1 VRTKRVRTPLGIRVA
16 AIAIVVGMLG
26 WYVADR
32 LDRRGNEHRLS
43 AIASAIA
50 GREVRVDCP
59 GLLGRAL
66 KSYDLLGGTVQF
78 DAEGRPADETKLRA
92 TPCDELDAV
101 AEGRRDGQLACAE
114 RSSSCGDDVIAVA
127 IAIDTIT
134 HESFHLRGI
143 ADEAVTECYSLQTMH
158 WTATQLGAT
167 DEEGRTLA
175 SLIYETTYPDM
186 PDQYRSGACAD
197 GGKLDLNPA
206 DPRFP

>member
-1 VRTKRVRTPLGIRVA
+1 MRTTRVRTPLGIRIA
-16 AIAIVVGMLG
+16 AIAIVVGALG

-32 LDRRGNEHRLS
+32 LDRRGNEHRLA

-50 GREVRVDCP
+50 GRKVKVHCP
-59 GLLGRAL
+59 GVLGRAT
-66 KSYDLLGGTVQF
+66 KSYDTVAGSVQF
-78 DAEGRPADETKLRA
+78 DADGVPADETDLRA
-92 TPCDELDAV
+92 APCEELDAL
-101 AEGRRDGQLACAE
+101 AEGRRDAQLACIE

-127 IAIDTIT
+127 AAVDTVT

-143 ADEAVTECYSLQTMH
+143 ADEAPTECYSLQTMH

-167 DEEGRTLA
+167 DAQGRALATL
-175 SLIYETTYPDM
+175 LYQTNYQDM